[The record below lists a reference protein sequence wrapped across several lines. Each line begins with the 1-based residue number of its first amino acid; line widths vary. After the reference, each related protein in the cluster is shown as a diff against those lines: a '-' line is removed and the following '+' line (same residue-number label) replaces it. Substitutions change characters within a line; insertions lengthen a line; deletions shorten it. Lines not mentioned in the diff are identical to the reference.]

1 MENVGVVVI
10 GMKDLNQRLAKI
22 ERSLESIAKS
32 LETLVKIQ
40 NKQIPTKQ
48 RLVTGWDPVNGMDI
62 HLEDDEEEED

>member
-1 MENVGVVVI
+1 MENLTIV
-10 GMKDLNQRLAKI
+10 GMKDLNQRLARI

-40 NKQIPTKQ
+40 NKQVPTKQ

-62 HLEDDEEEED
+62 HLEDDDEEED

>member
-1 MENVGVVVI
+1 MENLTIV
-10 GMKDLNQRLAKI
+10 GMKDLNQRLARI

-62 HLEDDEEEED
+62 HLEDDDEEEY

>member
-1 MENVGVVVI
+1 MENLTIV
-10 GMKDLNQRLAKI
+10 GMKELSNRVFKI

-40 NKQIPTKQ
+40 NKQIPSKK
-48 RLVTGWDPVNGMDI
+48 LVTGWDPINGMDI

>member
-1 MENVGVVVI
+1 MENLTIV
-10 GMKDLNQRLAKI
+10 GMKDLNQRLARI

-40 NKQIPTKQ
+40 NKQVPTKQ

-62 HLEDDEEEED
+62 HLEDDDEEEG

>member
-1 MENVGVVVI
+1 MENLTIV
-10 GMKDLNQRLAKI
+10 GMKDLNQRLARI

-40 NKQIPTKQ
+40 NKQIPTK

-62 HLEDDEEEED
+62 HLEDNDEEED

>member
-1 MENVGVVVI
+1 MENLTIV
-10 GMKDLNQRLAKI
+10 GMKDLNQRLARI

-48 RLVTGWDPVNGMDI
+48 RLVTDWDPINGLDI
-62 HLEDDEEEED
+62 HLEDDEEEN

>member
-1 MENVGVVVI
+1 MENLTIV
-10 GMKDLNQRLAKI
+10 GMKELSNRVFKI

-40 NKQIPTKQ
+40 NKQIPTKKI
-48 RLVTGWDPVNGMDI
+48 VTGWDPINGMDI

>member
-1 MENVGVVVI
+1 MENLTIV
-10 GMKDLNQRLAKI
+10 GMKDLNQRLARI

-62 HLEDDEEEED
+62 HLEDDDEEEE